1 MTGLGKPSVGLT
13 AEKLSLFTSDVNQA
27 ISTYISQQEIVDLG
41 PEYSILTSYDDA
53 QIKLIHY
60 RMAKNWGATDISH
73 WETVR
78 RKSVLDVFSY
88 DRSGPSFS
96 KDTYFSDCDPF
107 TRKTLYEVR
116 NELQEMFRR
125 SYRFRP
131 ERMRMPSGE
140 SDLSAGGDVSIVAK
154 LRDKEQWRITADC
167 VDLFATVCYKV
178 PALKAAA
185 RKHIGKVTKEDA
197 KRLHFHYP
205 YSKHRGYDVFRELLL
220 SEVLTIVPGSRIET
234 VPKERDKQRVI
245 SCEPFC
251 NMIVQ
256 SVIEEGLRD
265 LIRREFDID
274 LDTSADIHKVLAR
287 DLDNATIDL
296 SNASNSNFNCWIKW
310 FYPSYFTKSL
320 EQSRSPMAVFRE
332 NESTTH
338 RHHWNMVS
346 PMGNGFT
353 FGLMTLTLLTIA
365 RRMDSFAHVFGDD
378 IIIHRDCAAQLI
390 DTLDFIGFRI
400 NESKTFIDGSFRE
413 SCGAFT
419 FQGKDLKSFK
429 FEWAED
435 ACGAIVIVNKV
446 LILADHTKDPSLQRL
461 AESLLRVTPSLCKK
475 ASAHHGVESRFVLIT
490 KRAHLKQKRRCPDI
504 TETFKKVSKWRSVR
518 SFCSA
523 NQIELCDLDI
533 YEVCTLSAPVYRC
546 RLPVHNANAF
556 WTSHFLYGGRC
567 SAPVIRPSDR
577 NPIIFRH
584 QISYEQFVLRN
595 ISLPL
600 ERASRRSNDPLF
612 Y

>member
-1 MTGLGKPSVGLT
+1 MTDLGKPSVGLS
-13 AEKLSLFTSDVNQA
+13 AEKLSLFTINVNQTL
-27 ISTYISQQEIVDLG
+27 SSYISSQKAVELG
-41 PEYSILTSYDDA
+41 PEYSRLTDYDDA
-53 QIKLIHY
+53 QLKLIHY
-60 RMAKNWGATDISH
+60 RMSKNWGATDLSH

-88 DRSGPSFS
+88 DKSGPSFS
-96 KDTYFSDCDPF
+96 KDTYFVDCDPF
-107 TRKTLYEVR
+107 TRKILYEVR
-116 NELQEMFRR
+116 NELREMFHR

-131 ERMRMPSGE
+131 ASMRMPSGE
-140 SDLSAGGDVSIVAK
+140 SDKSAQGDVSVIAK
-154 LRDKEQWRITADC
+154 LRNKEQWRITADC

-197 KRLHFHYP
+197 KRLYFHNSN
-205 YSKHRGYDVFRELLL
+205 SKHCGYDVFRELLL

-265 LIRREFDID
+265 LIKREFDID

-320 EQSRSPMAVFRE
+320 DQARSPMATFRE
-332 NESTTH
+332 SDSVTH

-378 IIIHRDCAAQLI
+378 IIIHQDCASQLI
-390 DTLDFIGFRI
+390 DTLDFIGFKI
-400 NESKTFIDGSFRE
+400 NESKTFIKGSFRE

-419 FQGKDLKSFK
+419 FQGRDLKSFK

-446 LILADHTKDPSLQRL
+446 LILAEHTNDPTLQQL
-461 AESLLRVTPSLCKK
+461 AESLLRITPSLCKK
-475 ASAHHGVESRFVLIT
+475 ASMHHGVESRFVLIT
-490 KRAHLKQKRRCPDI
+490 KPAHLKQKRRCSTI
-504 TETFKKVSKWRSVR
+504 QETFKKVSKWRSVR
-518 SFCSA
+518 SFCSN
-523 NQIELCDLDI
+523 NQIDLRDLDV
-533 YEVCTLSAPVYRC
+533 YEICTLTAPTYRC

-556 WTSHFLYGGRC
+556 WTAHFLHAGRC
-567 SAPVIRPSDR
+567 AAPTIRPSDR

-584 QISYEQFVLRN
+584 QIAYEQFVLRKQV
-595 ISLPL
+595 PL
-600 ERASRRSNDPLF
+600 LE
-612 Y
+612 